1 MNSSTTAATYQ
12 GVITFNTAASIVG
25 GDGLI
30 AITGTPV
37 TAATGITLGG
47 AAGGS
52 ISSVLAGGRTMT
64 KTGAGTWILSGA
76 NSYTGLTSVG
86 GGILK
91 LGAAGDGTNTPLG
104 TAAAGTVISS
114 GALDLNGYTLS
125 TTEALSLNGT
135 GISGGGALINSSGTA
150 VNYTG
155 AIILESAGSIG
166 TTGDIALTA
175 SNIGGGYDLT
185 KVGTGTLDMGSG
197 TVTLG
202 ALTISAG
209 TLTATSGIMS
219 LSGNFSNEGTF
230 AHNNGT
236 VTLDGSTPQ
245 TISVAT
251 FNNLTL
257 NNSSGATLTGDATVV
272 GTLSFT
278 HGKITTGTNK
288 VIVGAA
294 GTITGAGTGQYING
308 NLRRYIA
315 NGETP
320 TVGFDIGDGA
330 SYTPASISFVGGTTS
345 GSGYLDASTTAAQP
359 PVASG
364 LSQTKYINRK
374 WTITNTGV
382 AGFTSYNPTFTFV
395 DGDKVGSPDA
405 STLIIRK
412 SDGSTWSATNVGT
425 RTVTTTQC
433 TNLTTFSEFDIGE
446 QGLDH
451 FTLTLSTPQTN
462 GFTFTGTNTLTAL
475 DAINQTMTTFDASA
489 DHVTITANA
498 PLTGAL
504 SGLSGTNQLNNAT
517 DFSAGVANLT
527 TLGLKYNGNA
537 ATGTFTATS
546 GTGKSGTSGAVTIN
560 TAGTWTGATSTNWNT
575 ASNWAGGS
583 VPTSAT
589 DVIIPDVAN
598 DPVIGVTIEADCN
611 DLKVNSG
618 GNLTIQSSGS
628 GTGSLIVHGTS
639 AGNATCQRYMTG
651 NQWHIVSPTTAGGSI
666 LSFIQAE
673 GNAVPVKNV
682 SGTDNYG
689 MMDYNET
696 GNTWNSY
703 YTSAIA
709 DNLTSGKGYSVRRSA
724 DGAVTFAGALTSG
737 TKTVSLNKA
746 GEGWNCVG
754 NPYPSAIGMNSDAGT
769 SENFVTKNSGS
780 LDPSY
785 ACVYV
790 WDEDPSYTGQN
801 CYKIISNTSFSLPTD
816 KTRLIQD
823 HVAPG
828 QGFFVKAKTTG
839 TDITFTAAMQTHQE
853 TTALKS
859 THVSW
864 PGFQLTA
871 TTAQGSA
878 STVIT
883 FNNAMTTG
891 LDVTYDAGLLRGS
904 SGLELYSR
912 LVTDNGV
919 DFAIQCLPESYPSLV
934 IPLGLDCKT
943 GGEVTFS
950 AETVELPAA
959 CSVILEDKTTKTF
972 TSLAGGA
979 TYKATVPSG
988 ATGTGR
994 FYIHTNDVIS
1004 GVSDLPS
1011 TATFSLKV
1019 YPANGEIIIEGE
1031 VSNQAKAALFDLN
1044 GKKLG
1049 AYTLQGQN
1057 RNTISVAGVVP
1068 GVYLLS
1074 VTDSGKR
1081 FTTKIVIE

>member
-1 MNSSTTAATYQ
+1 MAA
-12 GVITFNTAASIVG
+12 
-25 GDGLI
+25 
-30 AITGTPV
+30 
-37 TAATGITLGG
+37 
-47 AAGGS
+47 
-52 ISSVLAGGRTMT
+52 
-64 KTGAGTWILSGA
+64 
-76 NSYTGLTSVG
+76 
-86 GGILK
+86 
-91 LGAAGDGTNTPLG
+91 
-104 TAAAGTVISS
+104 
-114 GALDLNGYTLS
+114 
-125 TTEALSLNGT
+125 
-135 GISGGGALINSSGTA
+135 
-150 VNYTG
+150 
-155 AIILESAGSIG
+155 AGSIG
-166 TTGDIALTA
+166 TTGDIAIAA
-175 SNIGGGYDLT
+175 SGIGGGYDLT

-197 TVTLG
+197 AVTLG

-230 AHNNGT
+230 ARNNGT

-245 TISVAT
+245 TISGAT

-257 NNSSGATLTGDATVV
+257 NNSSGATLTGDATVA
-272 GTLSFT
+272 GTLAFT

-288 VIVGAA
+288 VIAGAA

-320 TVGFDIGDGA
+320 TVRFDIGDGT

-345 GSGYLDASTTAAQP
+345 GSGYLDASTIAAQP

-382 AGFTSYNPTFTFV
+382 AGFTSYTPTFTFV
-395 DGDKVGSPDA
+395 DGDKVGTPDA
-405 STLIIRK
+405 SALIIRK
-412 SDGSTWSATNVGT
+412 LDGSAWSATNVGT
-425 RTVTTTQC
+425 RTVNTTQC
-433 TNLTTFSEFDIGE
+433 TSLTTFSEFDIGE

-462 GFTFTGTNTLTAL
+462 GLAFTGTNTLTAL
-475 DAINQTMTTFDASA
+475 DALNQTITTFDASA

-504 SGLSGTNQLNNAT
+504 SGLSGTSQLNNAT

-546 GTGKSGTSGAVTIN
+546 GTGKSGTSGAITIN

-575 ASNWAGGS
+575 ATNWAGGS

-589 DVIIPDVAN
+589 DVTISDVAN
-598 DPVIGVTIEADCN
+598 DPVIGITIEADCN
-611 DLKVNSG
+611 DLHVNSG
-618 GNLTIQSSGS
+618 GNLTIQSSVS
-628 GTGSLIVHGTS
+628 GTGSLIIHGTS

-666 LSFIQAE
+666 LSFIQAG

-689 MMDYNET
+689 MMDYDET
-696 GNTWNSY
+696 GNVWNSY

-709 DNLTSGKGYSVRRSA
+709 DNLTSGKGYSLRRSA
-724 DGAVTFAGALTSG
+724 DGVVTFTGALASG
-737 TKTVSLNKA
+737 TKTFSLNKA

-780 LDPSY
+780 LDASY

-790 WDEDPSYTGQN
+790 WDEDASYSGQN
-801 CYKIISNTSFSLPTD
+801 CYKIISNSVFSLPSG
-816 KTRLIQD
+816 KTRLPMNY
-823 HVAPG
+823 VAPG
-828 QGFFVKAKTTG
+828 QGFFVKARTAG
-839 TDITFTAAMQTHQE
+839 ADITFTAAMQIHQA

-864 PGFQLTA
+864 PGFELTA
-871 TTAQGSA
+871 TTAQAKA
-878 STVIT
+878 STIIA
-883 FNNAMTTG
+883 FNSKMTNG
-891 LDVTYDAGLLRGS
+891 LDVTYDAGLLRGT

-919 DFAIQCLPESYPSLV
+919 DFAIQCLPESYPEYSGLV
-934 IPLGLDCKT
+934 IPIGLDCKT

-950 AETVELPAA
+950 AETVELPAT

-972 TSLAGGA
+972 TSLTGGA
-979 TYKATVPSG
+979 TYKATVPAG

-1011 TATFSLKV
+1011 AATFSLKV

-1031 VSNQAKAALFDLN
+1031 VSNHAKASLFDLN

-1049 AYTLQGQN
+1049 GYALQQQN
-1057 RNTISVAGVVP
+1057 RNTISVAGVIP
-1068 GVYLLS
+1068 GVYLLN
-1074 VTDSGKR
+1074 VTDRGKR
-1081 FTTKIVIE
+1081 FNTKIVID